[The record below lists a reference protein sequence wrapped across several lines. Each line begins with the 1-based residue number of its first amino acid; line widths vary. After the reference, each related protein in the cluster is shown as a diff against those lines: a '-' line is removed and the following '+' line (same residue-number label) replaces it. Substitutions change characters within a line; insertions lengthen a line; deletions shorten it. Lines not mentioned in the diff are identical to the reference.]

1 MLDHKTEP
9 ISDNDIIEMILTG
22 QIQLYELIVKRYN
35 SYLYKIGKTYGF
47 GHQDV
52 QDMMQETYVNA
63 YKSLSKFKKESTFKT
78 WITRIMLNNCYHKK
92 QKLKIKKEVSTESL
106 EMISNV
112 QLTRET
118 MGNTK
123 TVSNEL
129 NRILEKAIL
138 NLPEKYRIIFTLREL
153 NSLSIIETSEVL
165 GITSGN
171 VKIRLS
177 RAKALLRSEIE
188 KMYSP
193 QEIFELNL
201 IYCDEIVH
209 NVMSEIRSINKVVK
223 LNLDKQIPPLE
234 NTNDDHF
241 N

>member
-1 MLDHKTEP
+1 MLDHKTQP
-9 ISDNDIIEMILTG
+9 LSDIDIIQIVLTG

-52 QDMMQETYVNA
+52 QDIMQETYVNA
-63 YKSLSKFKKESTFKT
+63 YRSLSKFKRESTFKT

-106 EMISNV
+106 ELIKNV

-118 MGNTK
+118 MRQSK
-123 TVSNEL
+123 TVNNEL
-129 NRILEKAIL
+129 GTIIEKAIL
-138 NLPEKYRIIFTLREL
+138 DLPEKYKIIFTLREL
-153 NSLSIIETSEVL
+153 NSLSISETSSAL
-165 GITSGN
+165 GISPGN

-177 RAKALLRSEIE
+177 RAKNLLRNEIE

-201 IYCDEIVH
+201 IYCDEIVQ
-209 NVMSEIRSINKVVK
+209 NVMTAIKSIHKVVQ
-223 LNLDKQIPPLE
+223 LKQE
-234 NTNDDHF
+234 
-241 N
+241 

>member
-1 MLDHKTEP
+1 MLDHLTQP
-9 ISDNDIIEMILTG
+9 LSDIDIIEMVSEG

-52 QDMMQETYVNA
+52 QDIMQETYVNA
-63 YKSLSKFKKESTFKT
+63 YRSLTKFKRESTFKT

-92 QKLKIKKEVSTESL
+92 QKLKIKKEISTESL
-106 EMISNV
+106 EVIKNV
-112 QLTRET
+112 QSTRET
-118 MGNTK
+118 MGQIK
-123 TVSNEL
+123 TVTKEL
-129 NRILEKAIL
+129 GGILEKAIL
-138 NLPEKYRIIFTLREL
+138 DLPEKYKIIFTLREL

-201 IYCDEIVH
+201 IYCDEIVR
-209 NVMSEIRSINKVVK
+209 NVMSEIGSINKVVQLK
-223 LNLDKQIPPLE
+223 IN
-234 NTNDDHF
+234 N
-241 N
+241 